1 MDPHFELHRAIV
13 QSVRLLPLTPH
24 STPRRER
31 LLLIAGLAVMVAVA
45 WIYTGRLAWQM
56 GHMDSAPNMFMPHAG
71 PWSLTEFWLLFVM
84 WAVMMVA
91 MMLPSATPLIMMF
104 AASSR
109 GGRTNG
115 LAVSAT
121 SLFVSGYLLVWAAFS
136 AGATAVQWA
145 FHQTALLSP
154 MMVSRTPILGGILL
168 IAAGLFQWTPWKRSC
183 LRHCRSPLSFIL
195 GHWKPGNLGALRMGI
210 EHGAYCTGCCWALMA
225 LLFVA
230 GVMNLVWIAV
240 IAAFV
245 LLEKTVPQGESIGR
259 GAGVILAAWGLYV
272 LAAAL

>member
-1 MDPHFELHRAIV
+1 LDPHFELHRAIV
-13 QSVRLLPLTPH
+13 QSVRLLPLTPQ
-24 STPRRER
+24 STPRKER
-31 LLLIAGLAVMVAVA
+31 LLLIAGLAVMAAVA

-56 GHMDSAPNMFMPHAG
+56 GHMDRAPDMFMPHAG
-71 PWSLTEFWLLFVM
+71 PWSLAEFWLLFVM

-91 MMLPSATPLIMMF
+91 MMLPSAAPLIMMF

-109 GGRTNG
+109 GPRANG
-115 LAVSAT
+115 LAVAAT
-121 SLFVSGYLLVWAAFS
+121 SLFVYGYLLVWLAFS

-154 MMVSRTPILGGILL
+154 MMVSRTPILGGVLL

-230 GVMNLVWIAV
+230 GVMNLLWIAA

-245 LLEKTVPQGESIGR
+245 LVEKTVPQGEWIGR
-259 GAGVILAAWGLYV
+259 AAGVVLVAWGLYV
-272 LAAAL
+272 LIAAV